1 MGRGREKKG
10 GGGADKGGGWLAGR
24 QRELTVHSTGRWV
37 IEGLTRAP
45 ALVRLSYDNHLF
57 PPDKR
62 KGPSIIFLTA
72 E

>member
-1 MGRGREKKG
+1 MGGGRRKSGEEGRGG
-10 GGGADKGGGWLAGR
+10 GKLASRQGSSLCMGA
-24 QRELTVHSTGRWV
+24 GRWV

-57 PPDKR
+57 PPDNR
-62 KGPSIIFLTA
+62 KGPSIILLTA